1 MNQTFQPQQ
10 QSISS
15 LLAQVA
21 TTIQVS
27 STSLGLSRKDKTA
40 SALSDRNHNA
50 RAGVSSVNVS
60 RLAGAEDRIKAIRQQ
75 VTAARECATANTTKW
90 GDRELLANINIERF
104 LRAWSPI
111 KAEHDRLVK
120 ELEDDAPKLIEQAR
134 QNIGS
139 FDVEPPEVEEIIG
152 AFTLDFKMEAIPDA
166 SKFSSNI
173 VNKQVEAELKRRFEA
188 DIAAAY
194 QQAQTDALQRLAK
207 PLENL
212 VERMTAYDEREDLKA
227 RGFEAKGGYFRDSM
241 VENVKQ
247 IAEVFG
253 SFNLTGDPAIASLA
267 AELDIFTRLDA
278 QALRD
283 SKPERDATAKKA
295 KEILA
300 SLGDWI
306 R

>member
-1 MNQTFQPQQ
+1 MLNNPNQPQ

-27 STSLGLSRKDKTA
+27 STALGMSRKDKTA
-40 SALSDRNHNA
+40 SAVADRDHNA
-50 RAGVSSVNVS
+50 KAGVSSVNVS
-60 RLAGAEDRIKAIRQQ
+60 RLAGAEDQIKAIRQQ
-75 VTAARECATANTTKW
+75 VTAARQVAIENTTAW
-90 GDRELLANINIERF
+90 GERMLLANVNIERF
-104 LRAWSPI
+104 LKQWMPVKTA
-111 KAEHDRLVK
+111 HDQMVK
-120 ELEDDAPKLIEQAR
+120 ELEDDAPRLIERAR
-134 QNIGS
+134 QNLGS
-139 FDVEPPEVEEIIG
+139 FAVEPPTEEEIRG

-166 SKFSSNI
+166 SKFTSNI
-173 VNKQVEAELKRRFEA
+173 VNKQVEAELQRRFEA

-194 QQAQTDALQRLAK
+194 QRAQQDALQRLAA
-207 PLENL
+207 PLQQM
-212 VERMTAYDEREDLKA
+212 VERMSAYDDRERDKA
-227 RGFEAKGGYFRDSM
+227 NGIDVKGGYFRDSL
-241 VENVKQ
+241 VENVKT

-253 SFNLTGDPAIASLA
+253 SFNLTGDPAIARLA
-267 AELDIFTRLDA
+267 SELDIFTRLDA

-306 R
+306 S